1 MRYVAMLETFVA
13 HELRN
18 FPQVIENTWFQQD
31 GATSHTARISMA
43 AVRQLF
49 GNRVISR
56 NGDISWPPRSPD
68 LTVCDFFLWGHL
80 KSKVYRSR
88 PATTEELKTKI
99 REEIANIPVEMFRRV
114 MQNVPKRLQEC
125 LRRDGGHLLDVI
137 FKK

>member
-1 MRYVAMLETFVA
+1 MCQA
-13 HELRN
+13 
-18 FPQVIENTWFQQD
+18 D
-31 GATSHTARISMA
+31 
-43 AVRQLF
+43 
-49 GNRVISR
+49 
-56 NGDISWPPRSPD
+56 
-68 LTVCDFFLWGHL
+68 
-80 KSKVYRSR
+80 KVYRSR